1 MLKSIFPFN
10 PFNKNKASKEAAQN
24 FLGGGGG
31 STSFLEREEEIRVRS
46 QTKNIDPV
54 IENVSGSNS
63 RFGRASGLDFIN
75 FFGNKKVTKKLSEY
89 NSFEGCITSNL
100 YSF

>member
-31 STSFLEREEEIRVRS
+31 STSFLEREEEIR
-46 QTKNIDPV
+46 
-54 IENVSGSNS
+54 E
-63 RFGRASGLDFIN
+63 LDHKQKI
-75 FFGNKKVTKKLSEY
+75 L
-89 NSFEGCITSNL
+89 IL
-100 YSF
+100 